1 MVLVC
6 SKWFF
11 GSCKSLPTA
20 LALQGHLR
28 LRGGSIFQSPKFPLF
43 LPRVSGLLFSVNGPR
58 LPVPAAIGGLGG
70 DRRTPRGGMTWTVTM
85 IAGNF
90 SLDLQTTLQRVLNQG
105 CVVAHR
111 ARPCCLPGGMPRS
124 FPLGPIMAPP
134 LKTCSRCG
142 QHEDSLPFGNLGD
155 QLLNALPSTIPPPL
169 CPKTSVTFPHASLIP
184 TVRQLRG
191 TQRRALS
198 SQLFRTALSRFLDPY
213 HSNSKHHCEPSS
225 IPRSQTLAWI
235 SPRERRCKHS
245 TPSNS

>member
-1 MVLVC
+1 
-6 SKWFF
+6 
-11 GSCKSLPTA
+11 
-20 LALQGHLR
+20 
-28 LRGGSIFQSPKFPLF
+28 
-43 LPRVSGLLFSVNGPR
+43 
-58 LPVPAAIGGLGG
+58 
-70 DRRTPRGGMTWTVTM
+70 M